1 MTVLVRKGNVQWAFT
16 QRGWLELSEL
26 TRFLKYS
33 WEGDHRLHFQT
44 ELSKVMI
51 KASVQHCGFLS
62 SSHTWQLKDKMSSAS
77 LLWTQASPLSLCL
90 LIPTA
95 SFLTEPTH
103 FSLKLQR
110 FFAKAWLPLP
120 LQGVAVQNK
129 GEAEESFNMSQ
140 SQR

>member
-1 MTVLVRKGNVQWAFT
+1 VDPSIP
-16 QRGWLELSEL
+16 SE
-26 TRFLKYS
+26 
-33 WEGDHRLHFQT
+33 
-44 ELSKVMI
+44 
-51 KASVQHCGFLS
+51 
-62 SSHTWQLKDKMSSAS
+62 
-77 LLWTQASPLSLCL
+77 PLSPDTNCF
-90 LIPTA
+90 I
-95 SFLTEPTH
+95 LTEPTH